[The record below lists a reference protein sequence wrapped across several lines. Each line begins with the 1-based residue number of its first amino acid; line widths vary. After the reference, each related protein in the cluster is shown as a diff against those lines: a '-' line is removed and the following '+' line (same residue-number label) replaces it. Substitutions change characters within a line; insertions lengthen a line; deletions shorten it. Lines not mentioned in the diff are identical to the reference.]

1 MIVGVD
7 LKVEESESFNE
18 QQRYRDLTR
27 TMAKFGCLGGRGCC
41 IRKGLI
47 SKRLQKF
54 SNLQILARSLER

>member
-1 MIVGVD
+1 MIVGVE

-47 SKRLQKF
+47 SKRLQNF
-54 SNLQILARSLER
+54 